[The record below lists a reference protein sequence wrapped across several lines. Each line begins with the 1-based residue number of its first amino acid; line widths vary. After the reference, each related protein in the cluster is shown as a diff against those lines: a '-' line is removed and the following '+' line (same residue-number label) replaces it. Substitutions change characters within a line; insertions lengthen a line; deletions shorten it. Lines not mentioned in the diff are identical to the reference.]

1 MGVIIHFFRFWY
13 QQEDGRTD
21 ARVSAMMQQGNVHH
35 LRRCYMA
42 NMGLDHV
49 ILLVWARFSLLPAD
63 LNITSRAVLSAM
75 FNFVGHYIQEM
86 LPHEFQDW
94 LLINLEL
101 RPTLSILIVSPL
113 YRYILIFWLIK
124 YVQIPLNHQF
134 SSSLVLQI
142 PSIRRCKQTQVKP
155 LHPYILSAGLWS
167 WCHPHQIYH
176 ETDPFFLCHRRTLST
191 CRAKL
196 IGWNEFL
203 PYS

>member
-1 MGVIIHFFRFWY
+1 MGWDKLSNCGIEHRWIKHVGMWRPTLSNEAGFRHRPQVLTTVFQPFYIIMLINGVIHSINGFFFRFWY

-35 LRRCYMA
+35 LRRCYTA

-49 ILLVWARFSLLPAD
+49 ILLVRARFSLLPAD

-94 LLINLEL
+94 LLINNLEL
-101 RPTLSILIVSPL
+101 RPTLSILNVSPL
-113 YRYILIFWLIK
+113 YRYISIFWLVK

-142 PSIRRCKQTQVKP
+142 P
-155 LHPYILSAGLWS
+155 
-167 WCHPHQIYH
+167 
-176 ETDPFFLCHRRTLST
+176 
-191 CRAKL
+191 
-196 IGWNEFL
+196 
-203 PYS
+203 

>member
-1 MGVIIHFFRFWY
+1 
-13 QQEDGRTD
+13 
-21 ARVSAMMQQGNVHH
+21 MMQQGNVHH
-35 LRRCYMA
+35 LRRCYTA

-49 ILLVWARFSLLPAD
+49 ILLVRARFSLLPAD

-94 LLINLEL
+94 LLINNLEL
-101 RPTLSILIVSPL
+101 RPTLSILNVSPL
-113 YRYILIFWLIK
+113 YRYISIFWLVK

-142 PSIRRCKQTQVKP
+142 PSIRRCLDPKKP

-167 WCHPHQIYH
+167 C
-176 ETDPFFLCHRRTLST
+176 RT
-191 CRAKL
+191 
-196 IGWNEFL
+196 
-203 PYS
+203 